1 MNDKIRI
8 RLKAY
13 DYRLLDQSVREIV
26 DTIRRTGG
34 RVAGP
39 IPLPTR
45 IERFCV
51 NRSPHVDKK
60 SREHFEI
67 RTHKRLLDV
76 LEPTQ
81 QTIDAL
87 GKLDLAAGVDVEIKL
102 EYRVVLSG
110 LIGKKLGMTQV
121 TEATGT
127 VRAATVIQLG
137 PCAVTQIKTAA
148 TDGYDAVQISF
159 GRRRVSRVTA
169 PLRGHYA
176 KAEVAPGIKLG
187 EFDRRGENELKPGQ
201 NIAAADV
208 FKAGDLVDVSGTSK
222 GRGYAGVIRRHHF
235 AGFPGSRGTH
245 EYFRHGGSIGNRSY
259 PGRVRKG
266 MRMAGQLGNESAT
279 VLNLRVLE
287 ILPEDNAIL
296 ISGAVPGADG
306 TVVVVCHSAK
316 ERVRQA
322 EPANG

>member
-1 MNDKIRI
+1 
-8 RLKAY
+8 
-13 DYRLLDQSVREIV
+13 
-26 DTIRRTGG
+26 
-34 RVAGP
+34 
-39 IPLPTR
+39 
-45 IERFCV
+45 
-51 NRSPHVDKK
+51 
-60 SREHFEI
+60 
-67 RTHKRLLDV
+67 
-76 LEPTQ
+76 
-81 QTIDAL
+81 
-87 GKLDLAAGVDVEIKL
+87 
-102 EYRVVLSG
+102 VLSG

-266 MRMAGQLGNESAT
+266 
-279 VLNLRVLE
+279 RVLE